1 MKSQLGMLTCRNVY
15 RIHKTVYDLK
25 TEAKDA
31 GGIASREEQARVDL
45 SIEEN
50 QQNSERSLASVS

>member
-1 MKSQLGMLTCRNVY
+1 MLTCRNVY